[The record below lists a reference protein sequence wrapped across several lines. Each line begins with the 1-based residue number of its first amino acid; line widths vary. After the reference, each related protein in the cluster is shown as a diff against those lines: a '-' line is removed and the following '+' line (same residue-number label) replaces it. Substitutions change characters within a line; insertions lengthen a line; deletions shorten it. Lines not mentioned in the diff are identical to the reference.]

1 MARKLVMDKLVTARG
16 VYSKI
21 RPASLAGPTYP
32 KLAALTQTVF
42 RGSTLVGCAAGGR
55 CVLGE
60 RHDHAVWR
68 DGHVHPGVRHGDP
81 GWPRLLARRPNPGER
96 QVLAAL
102 AAPAA

>member
-1 MARKLVMDKLVTARG
+1 MARKLVMDKVVTSRG

-21 RPASLAGPTYP
+21 RPASPAGPTYP
-32 KLAALTQTVF
+32 KLAALSQMVP

-68 DGHVHPGVRHGDP
+68 YGHVHPGVRHGDP
-81 GWPRLLARRPNPGER
+81 RWPRLLARRPTPGER
-96 QVLAAL
+96 QLLAQLAAG
-102 AAPAA
+102 AA